1 MALWWPC
8 GGFGVALYSGVY
20 AEYMPSIWL
29 CGGFVVALWW
39 LSVAFGDFGWICR
52 PWEGGSPD
60 PQSERGP
67 EPGSPVC
74 APSPSKRHTLIQA
87 GPPHPKSGKCLR
99 ECGGFISRTAATL
112 TLLAELAF

>member
-39 LSVAFGDFGWICR
+39 L
-52 PWEGGSPD
+52 
-60 PQSERGP
+60 
-67 EPGSPVC
+67 
-74 APSPSKRHTLIQA
+74 
-87 GPPHPKSGKCLR
+87 
-99 ECGGFISRTAATL
+99 CGGFRWLSVTLGGFVGPGKGVARTPNPNEARNPAPQFALRHPPNATPSFRQ
-112 TLLAELAF
+112 AHRIRNRENA